1 MKMTMKTRIN
11 YSAVIALTLI
21 MASCATPYQSVGFV
35 GGYSDT
41 ALAPDVYHI
50 SFRGNGYTSSER
62 AQDFALLHAA
72 DMTLSHGFR
81 YFAIVNGANSTSVS
95 SITLP
100 GQAYTSMSV
109 TGYGNSAY
117 GTAVTTVDPPTSI
130 PIFKPSSGLLI
141 RCFAARPERG
151 YVFDARFLSNSIRAK
166 YHMTADLVKDRAA
179 LSRSA
184 PPLS

>member
-1 MKMTMKTRIN
+1 MPNTIEMKTKVKRRIN
-11 YSAVIALTLI
+11 YSAVIALALI
-21 MASCATPYQSVGFV
+21 MASCATTYHSTGFS

-41 ALAPDVYHI
+41 ALAPDVYHV

-81 YFAIVNGANSTSVS
+81 YFAIVNEANTTSVS

-100 GQAYTSMSV
+100 GQSYTSANV

-117 GTAVTTVDPPTSI
+117 GTAITTYDPPTTI
-130 PIFKPSSGLLI
+130 PIFKPKSGLLI
-141 RCFAARPERG
+141 RCFAARPESG
-151 YVFDARFLSNSIRAK
+151 YVFDARFLSNSIRTK
-166 YHMTADLVKDRAA
+166 YRMKASEGSNV
-179 LSRSA
+179 
-184 PPLS
+184 